1 MAARG
6 HEFIV
11 INTDYDG
18 KQFGKDG
25 KVNTDGI
32 TELLYPHP
40 LTEAEMIGWLDE
52 IAVLDPFTG
61 RFNTTLIKRFFF
73 FGGWLGGVSTSR
85 TNTRGM
91 EHPHQCHLSLS
102 LALALSLSFD
112 VRVLRSSSC

>member
-1 MAARG
+1 MGSVLFFLFSPFFPQVGQELAARG

-61 RFNTTLIKRFFF
+61 RFNKTLINVFFF
-73 FGGWLGGVSTSR
+73 WWLVGGCIYL
-85 TNTRGM
+85 
-91 EHPHQCHLSLS
+91 
-102 LALALSLSFD
+102 
-112 VRVLRSSSC
+112 